1 MNQKQ
6 LEREVR
12 AMIGFSIND
21 ILGVLAKIMNAFKQ
35 VMNWLGILVLPDDE
49 DKKYY
54 PDQTTAAGS
63 DGTDE
68 P

>member
-1 MNQKQ
+1 
-6 LEREVR
+6 
-12 AMIGFSIND
+12 MIGFSLND

-35 VMNWLGILVLPDDE
+35 VMNWLGILVLPDEE

-54 PDQTTAAGS
+54 PDQTTAADS
-63 DGTDE
+63 AEDDE